1 MIKKNVGILT
11 LVILLSICAVMLAS
25 CFGQTARVEGGLVRD
40 TIFSAEKSVGG
51 TWGIFMT
58 HDESVVYCTPD
69 NQLGERARDLLLEH
83 DGEVIIEFSSKEIGK
98 DTEGK
103 TWGSDQCQKYCSGVG
118 DGYSCFSTVILDDI
132 RPVPMRTGE
141 YRG

>member
-1 MIKKNVGILT
+1 MKRLIA
-11 LVILLSICAVMLAS
+11 LVFIMLFVTG
-25 CFGQTARVEGGLVRD
+25 CFGSASRVEGGLVRD
-40 TIFSAEKSVGG
+40 TIFSAEKSVSG

-69 NQLGERARDLLLEH
+69 DDLGERAKELLLEH
-83 DGEVIIEFSSKEIGK
+83 DGEVIIEFSSKKAGK

-103 TWGSDQCQKYCSGVG
+103 TLGSDQCQKYCSGVG
-118 DGYSCFSTVILDDI
+118 DGYSCFSTVILDSI
-132 RPVPMRTGE
+132 RPVPMRTGQ